1 LTTPIELTISQ
12 RAKTSKWLLIPL
24 KKAKKQKAIKVKE
37 YHSANENDEN
47 ILNQRVMDPKSF
59 PNPTQIK

>member
-1 LTTPIELTISQ
+1 MAPHTFEEG
-12 RAKTSKWLLIPL
+12 
-24 KKAKKQKAIKVKE
+24 KKQKAIKVKE

-59 PNPTQIK
+59 PNPSQIK